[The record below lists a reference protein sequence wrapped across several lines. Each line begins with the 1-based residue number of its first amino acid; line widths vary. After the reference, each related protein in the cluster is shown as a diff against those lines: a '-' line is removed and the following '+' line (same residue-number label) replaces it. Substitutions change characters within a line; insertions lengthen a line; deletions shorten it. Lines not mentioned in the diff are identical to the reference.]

1 MVKPP
6 KKVADRLRTT
16 LPRFQKILTDAR
28 NRDVN
33 ESDTVTIVVDL
44 LADVFGFDKYAEIT
58 SEQAIRGT
66 FCDLAI
72 KVDDQVRVLIEVKA
86 IGLELKESHLRQAVN
101 YGANHGVT
109 WVVLTN
115 GARWEIYRILFERP
129 VGHEAVCAFD
139 ILELSGRKAADHAT
153 LYLLCREGLAKS
165 AIEQYHQHAQSVN
178 RFVIGAILRSEP
190 ALKLVRRELKRI
202 DPSAKTDLEEI
213 EALLPDVLKRD
224 IIESKEATAAQ
235 RRLKLAAKRALRAAT
250 EKADAG

>member
-6 KKVADRLRTT
+6 KRVTDRLRAAV
-16 LPRFQKILTDAR
+16 PRFHKILTDAR

-66 FCDLAI
+66 FCDLAV

-86 IGLELKESHLRQAVN
+86 IGLDLKESHLRQAVN
-101 YGANHGVT
+101 YGANHGIP

-115 GARWEIYRILFERP
+115 GTRWEIHRILFERP
-129 VGHEAVCAFD
+129 IAHEAVCAFD
-139 ILELSGRKAADHAT
+139 MLDVSGRRASDQAT

-165 AIEQYHQHAQSVN
+165 AIEQFHQHAQSVN

-190 ALKLVRRELKRI
+190 SLKLVRRELKRV
-202 DPSAKTDLEEI
+202 DPAAKTNLEEI
-213 EALLPDVLKRD
+213 EALLPDVLRRD
-224 IIESKEATAAQ
+224 VIDSKEATAAQ
-235 RRLKLAAKRALRAAT
+235 RRVKRAAKRATKAKSSAA
-250 EKADAG
+250 E